1 MSEPGKKGR
10 QKGWYWPWVIGIGL
24 LVGSGVPSFFLVYYS
39 LNDPSFAV
47 EDDYYQKA
55 LDWDQT
61 MEQMRANKAL
71 GWSLDLDLERVAKT
85 DGTRALD
92 LRVLDREGAP
102 LENCIVSL
110 LYFHNARAGQRF
122 EKTLAAQG
130 DTYSSSLPMRRPGV
144 WELRFKVERGESV
157 FTETLTRE
165 LY

>member
-1 MSEPGKKGR
+1 MNDVDKGKR
-10 QKGWYWPWVIGIGL
+10 EKGWYWPWFVGGFL
-24 LVGSGVPSFFLVYYS
+24 LVGSLVPSVFLLYYA

-61 MEQMRANKAL
+61 MAQMRVNKEL
-71 GWSLDLDLERVAKT
+71 GWSLDLDLERVAKA

-92 LRVLDREGAP
+92 LRVLDKAGAA
-102 LENCIVSL
+102 LEDCRVSL

-122 EKTLAAQG
+122 EERLAGEGGLYKA
-130 DTYSSSLPMRRPGV
+130 SLPMRRPGV
-144 WELRFKVERGESV
+144 WELRFTVEQGEKVY
-157 FTETLTRE
+157 TETLTRE